1 MSPVCAT
8 GGNPL
13 DDYFEELRRPGY
25 RLRRRRLKV
34 EAGILRADGA
44 GHRHL
49 TD

>member
-13 DDYFEELRRPGY
+13 DDYFEELGRPGY